1 MDYAKLFK
9 TNTWAWDVERTLY
22 FHANNT
28 VTVKMN
34 VIIQI
39 ILQQSDEPSRR
50 IQDNFAPTEEDSWA
64 GREKWSY
71 DVVVGVGDR

>member
-1 MDYAKLFK
+1 MLNCLKLIL
-9 TNTWAWDVERTLY
+9 NVERTLY

-50 IQDNFAPTEEDSWA
+50 IQDNFAPTEEDS
-64 GREKWSY
+64 
-71 DVVVGVGDR
+71 